1 MAEPSER
8 EMRMSPRFP
17 YHRTM
22 QYMAMGDSLRPP
34 DRVPLSGGIVDISNG
49 GMRVQT
55 EDLGLEEGVM
65 LKVWIPVSETE
76 VAVPVLT
83 EVRWVKEEK
92 PGGYHAGLRFMM

>member
-1 MAEPSER
+1 MGEPVKE
-8 EMRMSPRFP
+8 EKRMSERFP
-17 YHRTM
+17 YQRTM

-55 EDLGLEEGVM
+55 EELGLKEGVM
-65 LKVWIPVSETE
+65 LKVWIPLSETE

-92 PGGYHAGLRFMM
+92 TGGYHAGLRFMM